1 MGRAA
6 HGRGGDVAGSV
17 GKFLSDFWE
26 QTLENEIELVSDGD
40 GLAVIGHPATVDR
53 FLTGERL
60 PSKDLGFRRIS
71 STLRTGSTLAK
82 SGSEI
87 AEHSGRW
94 VQLTAESAQAMKKYN
109 LMKGSGDGISR
120 AVLTDRGKIT
130 GLLEIVQ
137 KNPRT
142 LLTNPAVL
150 TGVAGLMTQLAMQQT
165 MDQITDYLAVIDA
178 KVDAVLRAQTDAV
191 VADMIGVELVIDEA
205 LTIRE
210 RVGRVSEVTWSKVQ
224 TTPIPLARTQ
234 AYALRQMDAIAEK
247 LESQTK
253 VGDLV
258 RTTSEAEIK
267 VQEWLAVLAR
277 CFQLQDAVAVLEIDR
292 VLDASPEDLEE
303 HRVAIRIARR
313 HRLDL
318 ISRSTERLLA
328 RMDAAAGTANAKVLL
343 NPTTSRAVVHSTNR
357 VGTAVVEFHGRLGI
371 DRDHS
376 SWSARRWR
384 DAAGEVRDRVL
395 DTGTGMRDK
404 VLEAGAGGIGAASR
418 LGAGALGRARSK
430 IGEVTER
437 AQRPRG
443 SKEGT

>member
-1 MGRAA
+1 M
-6 HGRGGDVAGSV
+6 
-17 GKFLSDFWE
+17 
-26 QTLENEIELVSDGD
+26 ENEIELVSDGD
-40 GLAVIGHPATVDR
+40 GLAVIGHPAAVDR
-53 FLTGERL
+53 FLTAERL
-60 PSKDLGFRRIS
+60 PSKDLGFKRIS

-130 GLLEIVQ
+130 GLLEIAQ

-292 VLDASPEDLEE
+292 VLEVSAEDLEE
-303 HRVAIRIARR
+303 HRVAVRIARR

-395 DTGTGMRDK
+395 DTGTGVRDK

-443 SKEGT
+443 SKEET